1 MERLLVFAAVGLAA
15 QLVDGALGMAYGV
28 TSTTLLLST
37 AVAPAVASA
46 SVHLAECGTS
56 LVSGLSHWRFGN
68 VDWGVVVRIAI
79 PGGIGGFAGATV
91 LSNLSTDSAKPWMAV
106 LLLLLGIYIITRFL
120 FAQPPVIKIGQRP
133 GTSVLVPLG
142 LFAGFVDATG
152 GGGWGPVATPTLIAS
167 GKLDPRKVIG
177 SVSASEFVV
186 TISASLGFLAAL
198 GTSGLDWRVV
208 VGLLA
213 GGVIA
218 APFAAWLVHKVSL
231 PMLGAL
237 VGGVILITNSRT
249 LMVSFDAERWFV
261 YAILGAIWVALLTY
275 AVRKTRS
282 IRAMA
287 GVGAVSVDDR
297 DVVRVV

>member
-1 MERLLVFAAVGLAA
+1 MERL
-15 QLVDGALGMAYGV
+15 
-28 TSTTLLLST
+28 
-37 AVAPAVASA
+37 
-46 SVHLAECGTS
+46 
-56 LVSGLSHWRFGN
+56 R
-68 VDWGVVVRIAI
+68 
-79 PGGIGGFAGATV
+79 
-91 LSNLSTDSAKPWMAV
+91 
-106 LLLLLGIYIITRFL
+106 IYIITRFL

-186 TISASLGFLAAL
+186 TISASPGFLAAL

-275 AVRKTRS
+275 AVRKTRA
-282 IRAMA
+282 IRAQA
-287 GVGAVSVDDR
+287 GVGTVSVDDR

>member
-28 TSTTLLLST
+28 TSSTLLLST
-37 AVAPAVASA
+37 GVAPAVASA

-68 VDWGVVVRIAI
+68 VDWAVVSRIAL
-79 PGGIGGFAGATV
+79 PGAIGGFLGATV
-91 LSNLSTDSAKPWMAV
+91 LSNLSTEAAVPWMAV
-106 LLLLLGIYIITRFL
+106 LLLLLGVHIITRFI
-120 FAQPPVIKIGQRP
+120 FSQPPVIKIGQRP
-133 GTSVLVPLG
+133 GSPVLVPLG

-177 SVSASEFVV
+177 SVSASEFAV
-186 TISASLGFLAAL
+186 TIATSLGFLVGL
-198 GTSGLDWRVV
+198 GSAGSDWRVV
-208 VGLLA
+208 VGLLG
-213 GGVIA
+213 GGVLA

-237 VGGVILITNSRT
+237 VGGIILITNSRT
-249 LMVSFDAERWFV
+249 LMRSNDAENPFV
-261 YAILGAIWVALLTY
+261 YIALGLIW
-275 AVRKTRS
+275 AVLIMAAVQKTRKL
-282 IRAMA
+282 RAA
-287 GVGAVSVDDR
+287 EFQAR
-297 DVVRVV
+297 LPEDVVRVV